1 MINNKLLI
9 LAGLLLTIGLF
20 KPVFINN
27 IFNNRSVVSVDEKE
41 FVAPTSDEL
50 KAKCDDVIKALS
62 VNNDR
67 SIDGKKLAKLYNDI
81 ATLVSL
87 DEKDQV
93 ITNTE
98 EIRQANRLAGAML
111 KLNIKGKYP
120 ELSAAAQALVIQ
132 AIGDDQ
138 VLLSNDLRA
147 KAVEGFKVLAWACNE
162 GSK

>member
-1 MINNKLLI
+1 MMNNKLLI

-27 IFNNRSVVSVDEKE
+27 FFTNKSVVSIDEKE
-41 FVAPTSDEL
+41 FVAPTSGEL

-67 SIDGKKLAKLYNDI
+67 SVDGKKLAKLYNDV
-81 ATLVSL
+81 ATLISL
-87 DEKDQV
+87 DGEDQV

-98 EIRQANRLAGAML
+98 EIRQANRLSGAML

-120 ELSAAAQALVIQ
+120 DLPAAAQALIVQ
-132 AIGDDQ
+132 SVGDDQ
-138 VLLSNDLRA
+138 LLLNSDLRT
-147 KAVEGFKVLAWACNE
+147 KAVEGFRVLAWACNE